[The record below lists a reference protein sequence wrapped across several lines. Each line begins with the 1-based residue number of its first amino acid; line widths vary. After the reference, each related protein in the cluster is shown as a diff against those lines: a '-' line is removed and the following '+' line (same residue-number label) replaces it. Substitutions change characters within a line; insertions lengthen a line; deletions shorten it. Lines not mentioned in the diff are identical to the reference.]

1 MLITTVGAFAAFSLM
16 TIAVGTD
23 YWLYS
28 RGVCRVKSNNENE
41 TSRKNEEVMTHSGL
55 WRTCCLEGGS
65 QGNSLALLR
74 INDDLGTEVGR
85 EGGERGKAGSDEE
98 GLFLPSV
105 HPSKACLIH
114 SHHAHTSPW
123 KPAAPVCEIGPLLYL
138 HTFPH
143 PQPCFPSSS
152 SPCSRRLLKN
162 GNKHEMLPGHHTA
175 SQTCVKHTW
184 RDAHAP
190 VHISSNGQ

>member
-1 MLITTVGAFAAFSLM
+1 M
-16 TIAVGTD
+16 
-23 YWLYS
+23 
-28 RGVCRVKSNNENE
+28 
-41 TSRKNEEVMTHSGL
+41 
-55 WRTCCLEGGS
+55 
-65 QGNSLALLR
+65 
-74 INDDLGTEVGR
+74 GR

-123 KPAAPVCEIGPLLYL
+123 KPAAPVCDIGPLLYL

-152 SPCSRRLLKN
+152 SSPCSPRLWKNRNTESMRCCPAITWHLKHVSN
-162 GNKHEMLPGHHTA
+162 MHGEMRTHQRTYPQTDNEIGSLGCEHTTVPHNHLHCRSGHSAGIGPCVSAFLMCTKGA
-175 SQTCVKHTW
+175 SEGC
-184 RDAHAP
+184 
-190 VHISSNGQ
+190 